1 MIWYVAAGGAAGSV
15 LRFLLSSAI
24 QQQTGGE
31 LPLGTLMINI
41 TGSLLLGFL
50 MEYAL
55 SSPAIS
61 REVRALVTTGFCGG
75 YTTFSTFSY
84 ESIKLLQEGDYRHAG
99 VYVGLSVLVSLAGAF
114 AGIALARELLAL
126 RRLA

>member
-15 LRFLLSSAI
+15 LRFLLSTAI
-24 QQQTGGE
+24 QQRTGGE
-31 LPLGTLMINI
+31 FPLGTLMINI